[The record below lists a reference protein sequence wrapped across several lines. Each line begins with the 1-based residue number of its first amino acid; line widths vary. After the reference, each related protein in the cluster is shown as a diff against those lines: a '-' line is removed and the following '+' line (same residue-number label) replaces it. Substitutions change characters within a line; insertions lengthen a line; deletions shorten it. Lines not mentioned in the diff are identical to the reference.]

1 MVNRLFNFDLEKKE
15 VILKEPKVE
24 QTHRLSIFKS
34 QEKIEEISK
43 IEEKEKKEED
53 EKIVKKSIN
62 YKMTRKPTYRRNIY
76 KNDSVNSNVANSKT
90 KAFSRESR
98 ASISKRTSKAFNGQ
112 FDESGNKRRII
123 EKVRLN
129 RACVYFFFCF
139 TRRSK
144 ILANVLLNEGMD
156 IISSKFPFSR
166 DCKIA
171 LKFVRIDTSPDASKK
186 YKSSKSP
193 RSSRNSNLYS

>member
-1 MVNRLFNFDLEKKE
+1 M
-15 VILKEPKVE
+15 
-24 QTHRLSIFKS
+24 
-34 QEKIEEISK
+34 
-43 IEEKEKKEED
+43 
-53 EKIVKKSIN
+53 
-62 YKMTRKPTYRRNIY
+62 
-76 KNDSVNSNVANSKT
+76 ANSKS

-98 ASISKRTSKAFNGQ
+98 ASISKRTSKAFNEQ

-139 TRRSK
+139 TRRRK

-156 IISSKFPFSR
+156 IISSKLDVFNIFDKMYKADQMNVPMLQRQFPFSR

-171 LKFVRIDTSPDASKK
+171 VKFVRIDTSPDASKK
-186 YKSSKSP
+186 YKSSKSSRRS
-193 RSSRNSNLYS
+193 RSSSLYS